1 MKTIALVCQK
11 GGVGKTTLAVNLA
24 VCAHLSRKRVA
35 LIDIDPQA
43 SAADWNAERH
53 ADKRLDVVRTDIS
66 QLQAA
71 LAAAKARAVDI
82 ALIDTPGRI
91 ETTAAAAA
99 RLADFVLIPTRPV
112 FFDLKASAATIQ
124 IAQTSGTPFS
134 ILFNL
139 APRGHITV
147 EESRAVLEGCNI
159 PVLAD
164 VIHHYAAFYHAAQGS
179 SVFEYDPDGPAAE
192 EIKTLFNTLK
202 KVINA

>member
-24 VCAHLSRKRVA
+24 VCAHLAHKRVA

-43 SAADWNAERH
+43 SAADWNAERP

-124 IAQTSGTPFS
+124 IAQASGTPFTV
-134 ILFNL
+134 LFNL

-164 VIHHYAAFYHAAQGS
+164 VIHNYAAFYHAAQGS

-192 EIKTLFNTLK
+192 EIKSLFNTLK

>member
-24 VCAHLSRKRVA
+24 VYAQRTRHRVA

-43 SAADWNAERH
+43 SAADWNTERP
-53 ADKRLDVVRTDIS
+53 ADQRLDVVRTDIS
-66 QLQAA
+66 QLAAA
-71 LAAAKARAVDI
+71 LAAARARAVDI

-112 FFDLKASAATIQ
+112 FFDLKATAATIG
-124 IAQTSGTPFS
+124 IAQASGTPFS
-134 ILFNL
+134 VLFNL
-139 APRGHITV
+139 APQGHITV

-159 PVLAD
+159 PVLSP
-164 VIHHYAAFYHAAQGS
+164 VVHNYAAFYHAAQGS